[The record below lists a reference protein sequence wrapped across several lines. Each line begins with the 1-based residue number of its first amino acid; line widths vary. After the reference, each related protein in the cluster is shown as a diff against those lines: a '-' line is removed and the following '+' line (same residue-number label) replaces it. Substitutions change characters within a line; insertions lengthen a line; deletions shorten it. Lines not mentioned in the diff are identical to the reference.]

1 MNERNLRV
9 LEFNKILDMLAA
21 LCTTEPGQI
30 AARALTPSGDPG
42 EVYRAQAQTEEAS
55 SIFAYCGGNP
65 MAHFTDV
72 RPYLKLAKAGG
83 TL

>member
-42 EVYRAQAQTEEAS
+42 EV
-55 SIFAYCGGNP
+55 
-65 MAHFTDV
+65 
-72 RPYLKLAKAGG
+72 
-83 TL
+83 